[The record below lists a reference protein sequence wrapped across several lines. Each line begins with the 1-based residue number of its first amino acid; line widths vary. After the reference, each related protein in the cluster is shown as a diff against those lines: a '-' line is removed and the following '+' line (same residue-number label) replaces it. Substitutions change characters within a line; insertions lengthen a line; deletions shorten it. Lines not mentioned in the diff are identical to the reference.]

1 MAILLVA
8 DWRLFPD
15 KGALNGGHFNKLQFM
30 KEALSSN
37 EGELELNVKVINGK
51 HHGGELWQGFHSTQL
66 EAHFHNM

>member
-1 MAILLVA
+1 MGVILI
-8 DWRLFPD
+8 
-15 KGALNGGHFNKLQFM
+15 NYM

-51 HHGGELWQGFHSTQL
+51 HHGGELWTQL

>member
-1 MAILLVA
+1 
-8 DWRLFPD
+8 
-15 KGALNGGHFNKLQFM
+15 M